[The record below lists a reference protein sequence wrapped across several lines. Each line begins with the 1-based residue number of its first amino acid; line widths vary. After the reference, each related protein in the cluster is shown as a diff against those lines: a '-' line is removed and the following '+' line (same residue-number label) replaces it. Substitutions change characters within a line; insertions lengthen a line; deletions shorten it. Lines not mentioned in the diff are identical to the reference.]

1 LMHEEIGTAAG
12 VIWHAL
18 EACGEVS
25 LSSLKK
31 EVDIASPVFEWAI
44 GWLAREH
51 KIVLGKDKRSWLVR
65 LEGYSS
71 NGMASRAVPSS
82 KIASASA

>member
-1 LMHEEIGTAAG
+1 MHEEIGTAAG

-18 EACGEVS
+18 ETRGELA
-25 LSSLKK
+25 LSNLKK

-51 KIVLGKDKRSWLVR
+51 KVVLTKDKRSWLVR

-71 NGMASRAVPSS
+71 NGMASRAVSTS
-82 KIASASA
+82 NTASASV